1 LPGARIYP
9 DQPQGISRDDGQ
21 WVLGHKEFR
30 YAVVPEKEG
39 ELVLPELTVH
49 WWDTV
54 GDRQQTAVLPAKT
67 LVVQPSALVP
77 PPPAAVPGAA
87 PAASPAASPV
97 AGADAILAAP
107 SGDAAASTG
116 WRWLALL
123 FAALWLLTL
132 AVAWRWRGR
141 RQATEAPARPVRR
154 DGGTEPAVLQAIHA
168 ACKGGDCAA
177 ARRALLEWLRDFG
190 PRVGGGVGAGS
201 LLEFAA
207 ACGDPTLKRGVY
219 ALDSEGFRNA
229 AGGGWNG
236 PAFWNDFEAWRKG
249 WRAACDAR
257 QPAPTDL
264 YAPANRNLGSGQKL
278 NVWSR

>member
-1 LPGARIYP
+1 
-9 DQPQGISRDDGQ
+9 
-21 WVLGHKEFR
+21 VLGHKEFR

-54 GDRQQTAVLPAKT
+54 GDRQQTAVLPAKA

-77 PPPAAVPGAA
+77 PSAAVVPQAA
-87 PAASPAASPV
+87 PAGSSAARPG
-97 AGADAILAAP
+97 AGSAAILAAP
-107 SGDAAASTG
+107 SGDTAANTG

-132 AVAWRWRGR
+132 AAAWRWRGR
-141 RQATEAPARPVRR
+141 RQTTEAPARQGRR
-154 DGGTEPAVLQAIHA
+154 GAGNEPALLQAIHA
-168 ACKGGDCAA
+168 ACGGGDRTA

-190 PRVGGGVGAGS
+190 PGAGSGVGAGS
-201 LLEFAA
+201 LLGFAA
-207 ACGDPTLKRGVY
+207 ACGDQALKRSVY

-236 PAFWNDFEAWRKG
+236 PAFWNDFEAWRKA

-257 QPAPTDL
+257 KPAPTDL
-264 YAPANRNLGSGQKL
+264 YAPANRNLGSGNL
-278 NVWSR
+278 GSE